1 VTRPRLRRLAPLLV
15 AALGVAVLSGCT
27 PARAGSAAIVG
38 NESLSQA
45 TLNQQALDVVSLVN
59 QSGQAAPNIAGIN
72 QAIVGSWV
80 TQRVL
85 GVIAAEHHV
94 TVSDADVSS
103 FLDKA
108 IQSAGGTDKL
118 DQLVAAQNST
128 PPQLIPELVRF
139 YLLSRALP
147 KALLPNGTSTEQNA
161 ALLQAVDETATRLGV
176 HVNPRYGQWDSKT
189 GTVGPEASGLSTP
202 ATKIDGQPIVT
213 PGGGGFGGLPAPGAP

>member
-15 AALGVAVLSGCT
+15 AAVGVAVLTGCT

-45 TLNQQALDVVSLVN
+45 SLNQQALDVVSLVN
-59 QSGQAAPNIAGIN
+59 QSGQAAPNIAAIN

-94 TVSDADVSS
+94 TVSDARVSA

-108 IQSAGGTDKL
+108 IQSAGGKDKL
-118 DQLVAAQNST
+118 DQLVAAQDST
-128 PPQLIPELVRF
+128 PPQLIPELVRS
-139 YLLSRALP
+139 YLLGRALP
-147 KALLPNGTSTEQNA
+147 KALLPNGSSTEQNA
-161 ALLQAVDETATRLGV
+161 ALLQAVDETAARLGV
-176 HVNPRYGQWDSKT
+176 HVNPRYGQWDSKS
-189 GTVGPEASGLSTP
+189 GKVGPEATPLSTA
-202 ATKIDGQPIVT
+202 ATKVDGLPIVI
-213 PGGGGFGGLPAPGAP
+213 PGSSGVGGSSAPGTP